1 MKIKFTKA
9 ELLGFC
15 KNILLVIAGTLVLSF
30 GVAVFIVP
38 FDLVSGGVSGIAIA
52 INVALNKFFAIEY
65 ISVDVILA
73 IATWALFF
81 VGLVVLGRSFA
92 LKTLISTIIYP
103 LGVSF
108 FMKLTDPSVLNG
120 FFCLQASQ
128 YSDVSLILGTTLGGV
143 CVGAGCA
150 LTFLGGGST
159 GGVDIIAF
167 SICKIF
173 KRAKSSVVIFLV
185 DASVVILGMLIIED
199 FVISLLG
206 IFSAFIAALM
216 VDKVFIGSSKSFI
229 AQIISEKYEVIN
241 KEIIEKV
248 DRGST
253 IIDVVGGYTGEPR
266 KMIMV
271 SFTVNQYAEILNVIN
286 RNDKNAFVT
295 IHRAHEI
302 NGEGWTR

>member
-38 FDLVSGGVSGIAIA
+38 FDLVSGGVAGIAIA

-103 LGVSF
+103 VGVSF